1 METMKV
7 TLYSAH
13 EYLPCS
19 PYVIHLILHFKARVL
34 VLVGAERIDCWSVEA
49 TWSTKGEVESAEAEN
64 VGNLLLST
72 VCVNGSLSRPEFGC
86 FVTVSRVQL
95 HFWSTL
101 RHTSVTP
108 VMHPGHL
115 TQLWKNEIITAVKG
129 FHKCFPRWSIKDWT
143 GRLLSWIVAS
153 VSGQHDR
160 LSAVRRISLF
170 GDRRRVIRSFNK
182 YCPLFQR
189 WSWQMEERWERPRW
203 RRIDVVSSL
212 AASQSHS

>member
-1 METMKV
+1 MAECLQSEIKIGTRRPIIFLHLRPALPAFHSNSTPRDMETMKV

-19 PYVIHLILHFKARVL
+19 PHVIHLILHFKARVL
-34 VLVGAERIDCWSVEA
+34 VKWEQKGLTVDPLKPRGRVD
-49 TWSTKGEVESAEAEN
+49 KGGEVESAEAEN

-115 TQLWKNEIITAVKG
+115 TQL
-129 FHKCFPRWSIKDWT
+129 
-143 GRLLSWIVAS
+143 
-153 VSGQHDR
+153 
-160 LSAVRRISLF
+160 
-170 GDRRRVIRSFNK
+170 
-182 YCPLFQR
+182 
-189 WSWQMEERWERPRW
+189 
-203 RRIDVVSSL
+203 
-212 AASQSHS
+212 